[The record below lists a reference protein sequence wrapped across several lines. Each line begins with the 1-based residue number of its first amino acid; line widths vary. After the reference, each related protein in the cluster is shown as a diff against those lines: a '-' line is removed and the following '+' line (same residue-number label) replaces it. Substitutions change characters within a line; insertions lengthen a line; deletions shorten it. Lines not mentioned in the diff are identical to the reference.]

1 MQQLLSPQNH
11 WLRGFSVGVTHT
23 GAPTFEIKGDPAA
36 IRERIAVMRDRASDF
51 ERIAWSLQEISVSG
65 WSGRAAERFHEH
77 FKLQPDKWWCASAT
91 FGRAADAWE
100 VYASALEQAQTRAA
114 EAKVAYEEGIA
125 AVEAAL
131 AEQKWAAEH
140 PRIGIFGLPVVD
152 FSYHPE
158 WDTRPGEATKA
169 QAVADFDAAVS
180 DTDAAGETLAQ
191 TLHEQ
196 ANRSPDPSWA
206 PVHFVKRAVAGI
218 FDAVWGLLSMQYG
231 MAFGAMWDYG
241 RYMLGWITW
250 DELQAKE
257 ATLPHE
263 DMLALRDAI
272 LADPAGFA
280 KKMALALLNVEG
292 WKDDPGAALG
302 ELVPAAVLAALTAG
316 GGNAARAAAVLES
329 LPIIGE
335 GMMLRDMGV
344 NLGTLVLKGAAH
356 MEFGAGGMAG
366 RLSSHLDDYLRTHGM
381 EDLADYWKAKRAFHL
396 RSVPDSAEDLASR
409 VPLTNYQTGGQAPPT
424 EGLVD
429 GYKGADLAKQREL
442 ILGERPDGTSYT
454 YKEWQAQHGHDVL
467 NNKTWLSKWEVD
479 WPPNDGYAGDPT
491 IYSSVE
497 DYVRDF
503 GGDVDRI
510 GHPAG
515 NYLGAIEGGTPASFE
530 ERSLQ
535 PTSVNDYYY
544 QYEFTGEQL
553 PEGWTIKSGKVAGWG
568 QQPGGATQLQ
578 VLGDDG
584 KPVSVNRLLQEGIL
598 KGKEVPVGLPPL

>member
-1 MQQLLSPQNH
+1 M
-11 WLRGFSVGVTHT
+11 SVRHT
-23 GAPTFEIKGDPAA
+23 GAPVFEIEGDPGS
-36 IRERIAVMRDRASDF
+36 IRGRIAVMRDRASDC

-65 WSGRAAERFHEH
+65 WSGRAADRFHEH
-77 FKLQPDKWWCASAT
+77 FKLQPEKWWCASAT

-100 VYASALEQAQTRAA
+100 NYASALEQAQARAA
-114 EAKVAYEEGIA
+114 EAKISYEAGVAS
-125 AVEAAL
+125 VEAAL
-131 AEQKWAAEH
+131 AEQQWASAH
-140 PRIGIFGLPVVD
+140 PKVGIFGMPVYD
-152 FSYHPE
+152 LSYHPE
-158 WDTRPGEATKA
+158 RDTRPGEAMKT
-169 QAVADFDAAVS
+169 QAIADFEAAVS
-180 DTDAAGETLAQ
+180 DTDAAGEELANTLY
-191 TLHEQ
+191 EQ

-206 PVHFVKRAVAGI
+206 PVHFAKRTVAGI
-218 FDAVWGLLSMQYG
+218 FDGVWGLLSLQYG
-231 MAFGAMWDYG
+231 MALEGMWDYG

-250 DELQAKE
+250 DELKAKHQQNTIS
-257 ATLPHE
+257 AE
-263 DMLALRDAI
+263 DLFVLRDAI
-272 LADPAGFA
+272 MANPTGFA
-280 KKMALALLNVEG
+280 KKMGLALINADG

-344 NLGTLVLKGAAH
+344 NLGTLALKGAAH
-356 MEFGAGGMAG
+356 MDFGAGGMTG

-381 EDLADYWKAKRAFHL
+381 EDLADHWKAKRAFHL

-409 VPLTNYQTGGQAPPT
+409 VPLTKYQTGGQAPPT

-467 NNKTWLSKWEVD
+467 NNQTWLSKWVVD
-479 WPPNDGYAGDPT
+479 WPPNDGYAGEPT

-553 PEGWTIKSGKVAGWG
+553 PEGWTIKS
-568 QQPGGATQLQ
+568 
-578 VLGDDG
+578 
-584 KPVSVNRLLQEGIL
+584 
-598 KGKEVPVGLPPL
+598 

>member
-1 MQQLLSPQNH
+1 MS
-11 WLRGFSVGVTHT
+11 VTHQ

-36 IRERIAVMRDRASDF
+36 IRGRIAVMRDRASDF

-77 FKLQPDKWWCASAT
+77 FKLQPEKWWCASAT

-114 EAKVAYEEGIA
+114 EAKEAYEEGIA
-125 AVEAAL
+125 SVEAAL
-131 AEQKWAAEH
+131 AERKWADEH
-140 PRIGIFGLPVVD
+140 PQTDIFGLPIVD

-158 WDTRPGEATKA
+158 WDTRPGEAKKA
-169 QAVADFDAAVS
+169 QAVADFEAAVS

-206 PVHFVKRAVAGI
+206 PVHFMKRAVAGI

-231 MAFGAMWDYG
+231 MALEGMWDYG

-250 DELQAKE
+250 DELQAKQKQNKIS
-257 ATLPHE
+257 PE
-263 DMLALRDAI
+263 DLFALRDAI
-272 LADPAGFA
+272 MADPTGFA
-280 KKMALALLNVEG
+280 KKMWDALINAEG
-292 WKDDPGAALG
+292 WEDDPGAALG

-335 GMMLRDMGV
+335 GMMLRDMGMG
-344 NLGTLVLKGAAH
+344 LGAVALKGAGRLGI
-356 MEFGAGGMAG
+356 GADGVVG

-381 EDLADYWKAKRAFHL
+381 EDLANEWTDKRL
-396 RSVPDSAEDLASR
+396 RVLPRSADDLMER
-409 VPLTNYQTGGQAPPT
+409 IPLLPKQAGGTAPPT

-429 GYKGADLAKQREL
+429 GVKGGDLANQREL
-442 ILGERPDGTSYT
+442 VLGVKPDGSSYT
-454 YKEWQAQHGHDVL
+454 YEEWKAENGHF
-467 NNKTWLSKWEVD
+467 EVNEEGEEEWVD
-479 WPPNDGYAGDPT
+479 HWPPNDGYDGEPKV
-491 IYSSVE
+491 YSSVAE
-497 DYVRDF
+497 YVNDF
-503 GGDVDRI
+503 GTDVDRI
-510 GHPAG
+510 GHPG
-515 NYLGAIEGGTPASFE
+515 GSYLGVIEDGVPASFE
-530 ERSLQ
+530 ERSLR

-544 QYEFTGEQL
+544 QYEFTEDPL
-553 PEGWTIKSGKVAGWG
+553 PEGWTIKSGKAAAWN

-578 VLGDDG
+578 VMKSNGE
-584 KPVSVNRLLQEGIL
+584 PASVQDLLANGIL
-598 KGKEVPVGLPPL
+598 KGKDEPVGIHG

>member
-1 MQQLLSPQNH
+1 M
-11 WLRGFSVGVTHT
+11 W
-23 GAPTFEIKGDPAA
+23 
-36 IRERIAVMRDRASDF
+36 
-51 ERIAWSLQEISVSG
+51 
-65 WSGRAAERFHEH
+65 
-77 FKLQPDKWWCASAT
+77 
-91 FGRAADAWE
+91 
-100 VYASALEQAQTRAA
+100 
-114 EAKVAYEEGIA
+114 
-125 AVEAAL
+125 
-131 AEQKWAAEH
+131 
-140 PRIGIFGLPVVD
+140 D

-158 WDTRPGEATKA
+158 RDTRPGEAAKE
-169 QAVADFDAAVS
+169 QAIADFNAAVG
-180 DTDAAGETLAQ
+180 DTDAAGEALAQ
-191 TLHEQ
+191 TLYELSE
-196 ANRSPDPSWA
+196 RSPDPSWA
-206 PVHFVKRAVAGI
+206 PVHFAKRAVAGV
-218 FDAVWGLLSMQYG
+218 FDGVWGLLSLQYG
-231 MAFGAMWDYG
+231 MALEGMWDYG

-250 DELQAKE
+250 DELQAKQKKIS
-257 ATLPHE
+257 PE
-263 DMLALRDAI
+263 DLFALRDAI
-272 LADPAGFA
+272 MADPAGFA
-280 KKMALALLNVEG
+280 KKMWEALINVEG

-316 GGNAARAAAVLES
+316 GGTAARASAVLES
-329 LPIIGE
+329 LPLIGE

-344 NLGTLVLKGAAH
+344 NLGTLALKGATH
-356 MEFGAGGMAG
+356 MDLGAGGMTG

-381 EDLADYWKAKRAFHL
+381 EDLADHWKAKRAFHL
-396 RSVPDSAEDLASR
+396 RSLPDNAEDLASR
-409 VPLTNYQTGGQAPPT
+409 VPLTNHQTGGQAPPT

-442 ILGERPDGTSYT
+442 ILGQRPDGTSYT
-454 YKEWQAQHGHDVL
+454 YKEWQDQHGHWGTDPH
-467 NNKTWLSKWEVD
+467 TWLQKWKVD

-535 PTSVNDYYY
+535 PSSVNDYYY

-578 VLGDDG
+578 VLGENG
-584 KPVSVNRLLQEGIL
+584 KPVSVQDLLD
-598 KGKEVPVGLPPL
+598 KGVLRGKKQPVGLPPI

>member
-1 MQQLLSPQNH
+1 M
-11 WLRGFSVGVTHT
+11 GVTHK
-23 GAPTFEIKGDPAA
+23 GAPTFEIMGDPAA
-36 IRERIAVMRDRASDF
+36 IRGRIAVMRDRASDF

-77 FKLQPDKWWCASAT
+77 FKLQPEKWWCASAT

-131 AEQKWAAEH
+131 EEQKWAAEH
-140 PRIGIFGLPVVD
+140 RQTGIFGLPEVD
-152 FSYHPE
+152 LSYHPE
-158 WDTRPGEATKA
+158 RDTRPGEAKQA
-169 QAVADFDAAVS
+169 QAVADFEAAVS

-191 TLHEQ
+191 TLYEQ

-206 PVHFVKRAVAGI
+206 PVHFMKRMGAGI
-218 FDAVWGLLSMQYG
+218 FDGVWGLLSMQYG
-231 MAFGAMWDYG
+231 LLLEGMRDYG

-250 DELQAKE
+250 EELQAKQKQK
-257 ATLPHE
+257 LISPE
-263 DMLALRDAI
+263 DLFALRDAI
-272 LADPAGFA
+272 MADPTGFA
-280 KKMALALLNVEG
+280 KKMWDALINAEG
-292 WKDDPGAALG
+292 WEDDPGAALG

-316 GGNAARAAAVLES
+316 GGNAARAVAVLES

-335 GMMLRDMGV
+335 GMMLRDMGL
-344 NLGTLVLKGAAH
+344 NLGKLALKGAAH
-356 MEFGAGGMAG
+356 MDFGAGGMTG

-381 EDLADYWKAKRAFHL
+381 EDLADHWKAKRAFHL
-396 RSVPDSAEDLASR
+396 RSLPDSAEDLASR
-409 VPLTNYQTGGQAPPT
+409 VPLTNHQTGGQAPPT

-442 ILGERPDGTSYT
+442 ILGQRPDGTSYT
-454 YKEWQAQHGHDVL
+454 YKEWQDQHGHWGTDPH
-467 NNKTWLSKWEVD
+467 TWLLKWKAD

-584 KPVSVNRLLQEGIL
+584 KPVSVQDLLDKGVL
-598 KGKEVPVGLPPL
+598 RGKEQPVGLPPT

>member
-1 MQQLLSPQNH
+1 
-11 WLRGFSVGVTHT
+11 
-23 GAPTFEIKGDPAA
+23 
-36 IRERIAVMRDRASDF
+36 MRDRASDF

-77 FKLQPDKWWCASAT
+77 FKLQPEKWWCASAT

-100 VYASALEQAQTRAA
+100 VYASALEQAQPRAA
-114 EAKVAYEEGIA
+114 EAKEAYEEGIA
-125 AVEAAL
+125 SVEAAL
-131 AEQKWAAEH
+131 AERKWADEH
-140 PRIGIFGLPVVD
+140 PQTDIFGLPIVD

-158 WDTRPGEATKA
+158 WDTRPGEAKKA
-169 QAVADFDAAVS
+169 QAVADFEAAVS

-206 PVHFVKRAVAGI
+206 PVHFMKRAVAGI

-231 MAFGAMWDYG
+231 MALEGMWDYG

-250 DELQAKE
+250 DELKAKE

-335 GMMLRDMGV
+335 GMMLRDMGMG
-344 NLGTLVLKGAAH
+344 LGAVALKGAGRLGI
-356 MEFGAGGMAG
+356 GADGVVG

-381 EDLADYWKAKRAFHL
+381 EDLANEWTDKRL
-396 RSVPDSAEDLASR
+396 RVLPRSADDLMER
-409 VPLTNYQTGGQAPPT
+409 IPLLPKQAGGTAPPT

-429 GYKGADLAKQREL
+429 GVKGGDLANQREL
-442 ILGERPDGTSYT
+442 VLGVKPDGSSYT
-454 YKEWQAQHGHDVL
+454 YEEWKAENGHF
-467 NNKTWLSKWEVD
+467 EVNEEGEEEWVD
-479 WPPNDGYAGDPT
+479 HWPPNDGYDGEPKV
-491 IYSSVE
+491 YSSVAE
-497 DYVRDF
+497 YVNDF
-503 GGDVDRI
+503 GTDVDRI
-510 GHPAG
+510 GHPG
-515 NYLGAIEGGTPASFE
+515 GSYLGVIEDGVPASFE
-530 ERSLQ
+530 ERSLR
-535 PTSVNDYYY
+535 PTSVNDY
-544 QYEFTGEQL
+544 
-553 PEGWTIKSGKVAGWG
+553 
-568 QQPGGATQLQ
+568 
-578 VLGDDG
+578 
-584 KPVSVNRLLQEGIL
+584 
-598 KGKEVPVGLPPL
+598 

>member
-1 MQQLLSPQNH
+1 M
-11 WLRGFSVGVTHT
+11 SVRHT
-23 GAPTFEIKGDPAA
+23 GAPVFEIEGDPGS
-36 IRERIAVMRDRASDF
+36 IRGRVAVMRDRASDC
-51 ERIAWSLQEISVSG
+51 ESIAWSLQEISVSG
-65 WSGRAAERFHEH
+65 WSGRAADRFHEH
-77 FKLQPDKWWCASAT
+77 FKLQPEKWWCASAT

-100 VYASALEQAQTRAA
+100 NYASTLEQAQARAA
-114 EAKVAYEEGIA
+114 QAKISYEAGVAS
-125 AVEAAL
+125 VDAAL
-131 AEQKWAAEH
+131 AEQQWAAAH
-140 PRIGIFGLPVVD
+140 PKQDMFGMPVFD
-152 FSYHPE
+152 MSYHPE
-158 WDTRPGEATKA
+158 RDTRPGEAMKT
-169 QAVADFDAAVS
+169 QAIADFEAAVS
-180 DTDAAGETLAQ
+180 DTDAAGEELAQ
-191 TLHEQ
+191 MLYEQ

-206 PVHFVKRAVAGI
+206 PVHFAKRAIAGI
-218 FDAVWGLLSMQYG
+218 FDGVWGLLSMQYG
-231 MAFGAMWDYG
+231 MALEGMWDYG

-250 DELQAKE
+250 DELQAKHKQKTIS
-257 ATLPHE
+257 AE
-263 DMLALRDAI
+263 DLFALRDAI
-272 LADPAGFA
+272 MADPAGFA
-280 KKMALALLNVEG
+280 KKMWDALINAEG

-344 NLGTLVLKGAAH
+344 NLGTLALKGAAY
-356 MEFGAGGMAG
+356 MEFGAGGVTG

-409 VPLTNYQTGGQAPPT
+409 VPLTNYQTGGEAPPT

-429 GYKGADLAKQREL
+429 GYKGANLAKQREL
-442 ILGERPDGTSYT
+442 ILGERPNGTSYT
-454 YKEWQAQHGHDVL
+454 YKEWQAQHGHEVL
-467 NNKTWLSKWEVD
+467 NNQTWLSKWVVD
-479 WPPNDGYAGDPT
+479 WPPNDGYAGEPT

-515 NYLGAIEGGTPASFE
+515 SYLGAIEDGTPASFE

-578 VLGDDG
+578 VLRANG
-584 KPVSVNRLLQEGIL
+584 KPVSVQELLD
-598 KGKEVPVGLPPL
+598 KGVLRGKKESVGLPLI

>member
-1 MQQLLSPQNH
+1 MS
-11 WLRGFSVGVTHT
+11 VTHK

-36 IRERIAVMRDRASDF
+36 IRGRIAVMRDRASDF

-77 FKLQPDKWWCASAT
+77 FKLQPEKWWCASAT

-100 VYASALEQAQTRAA
+100 AYASALEQAQTRAS

-140 PRIGIFGLPVVD
+140 PKIGIFGMPEVD
-152 FSYHPE
+152 LSYHPE
-158 WDTRPGEATKA
+158 RDTRPGEAKQA
-169 QAVADFDAAVS
+169 QAVADFEAAVS
-180 DTDAAGETLAQ
+180 DTDAAGETLSQ
-191 TLHEQ
+191 ILYEQ

-206 PVHFVKRAVAGI
+206 PVHFMKRMGAGI
-218 FDAVWGLLSMQYG
+218 FDGVWGLLSMQYG
-231 MAFGAMWDYG
+231 LALEGMRDYG

-250 DELQAKE
+250 DELKAKQKQNTIS
-257 ATLPHE
+257 AE
-263 DMLALRDAI
+263 DLFALRDAI
-272 LADPAGFA
+272 MADPAGFA
-280 KKMALALLNVEG
+280 KKMWDALINAEG

-329 LPIIGE
+329 LPVIGE

-344 NLGTLVLKGAAH
+344 NLGTLALKGAAH
-356 MEFGAGGMAG
+356 MDFGAGGMTG

-381 EDLADYWKAKRAFHL
+381 EDLADHWKAKRAFHL

-429 GYKGADLAKQREL
+429 GYKGANLAKQREL

-467 NNKTWLSKWEVD
+467 NNQTWLSKWVVD

-535 PTSVNDYYY
+535 PSSVNDYYY

-578 VLGDDG
+578 VLGENG
-584 KPVSVNRLLQEGIL
+584 KPVSVQDLLD
-598 KGKEVPVGLPPL
+598 KGVLRGKKQPVGLPPI

>member
-1 MQQLLSPQNH
+1 MS
-11 WLRGFSVGVTHT
+11 VTHK

-36 IRERIAVMRDRASDF
+36 IRGRIAVMRDRASDF

-77 FKLQPDKWWCASAT
+77 FKLQPEKWWCASAT

-114 EAKVAYEEGIA
+114 EAKVAYEEGAA

-140 PRIGIFGLPVVD
+140 PKIGIFGLPELD
-152 FSYHPE
+152 LSYHPE
-158 WDTRPGEATKA
+158 QDTRPGEAKQA
-169 QAVADFDAAVS
+169 QAIADFEAAVS

-191 TLHEQ
+191 TLYEQ

-206 PVHFVKRAVAGI
+206 PVHFMKRVGAGI
-218 FDAVWGLLSMQYG
+218 FDGVWGLLSMQYG
-231 MAFGAMWDYG
+231 LALEGMRDYG

-250 DELQAKE
+250 DELQAKHKQNTIS
-257 ATLPHE
+257 AE
-263 DMLALRDAI
+263 DLYALRDAI
-272 LADPAGFA
+272 MADPAGFA
-280 KKMALALLNVEG
+280 KKMWDALINAEG
-292 WKDDPGAALG
+292 WEDDPGAALG

-344 NLGTLVLKGAAH
+344 NLGTLALKGAAH
-356 MEFGAGGMAG
+356 MDFGAGGMTG

-381 EDLADYWKAKRAFHL
+381 EDLADHWKAKRAFHL
-396 RSVPDSAEDLASR
+396 RSLPDSAEDLASR

-467 NNKTWLSKWEVD
+467 NNQTWLSKWVVD
-479 WPPNDGYAGDPT
+479 WPPNDGYAGEPT

-578 VLGDDG
+578 VLGENG
-584 KPVSVNRLLQEGIL
+584 KPVSVQDLLD
-598 KGKEVPVGLPPL
+598 KGVLRGKKQPVGLPPI

>member
-1 MQQLLSPQNH
+1 MGGL
-11 WLRGFSVGVTHT
+11 HT
-23 GAPTFEIKGDPAA
+23 GAPAFEIMGDAAA
-36 IRERIAVMRDRASDF
+36 IRGRIAVMRDRASDC
-51 ERIAWSLQEISVSG
+51 ERIAWSLQEISAPG
-65 WSGRAAERFHEH
+65 WVGRAADRFHEH
-77 FKLQPDKWWCASAT
+77 FKTQPDRWWCASAT

-100 VYASALEQAQTRAA
+100 AYATALEEAQARAA
-114 EAKVAYEEGIA
+114 AAKASYEAGVAS
-125 AVEAAL
+125 VEAAL
-131 AEQKWAAEH
+131 AEQRWASEH
-140 PRIGIFGLPVVD
+140 PQHDALGFPVWD

-158 WDTRPGEATKA
+158 RDTRPGEAAKE
-169 QAVADFDAAVS
+169 QAIADFNAAVG
-180 DTDAAGETLAQ
+180 DTDAAGEALAQ
-191 TLHEQ
+191 TLYELSE
-196 ANRSPDPSWA
+196 RSPDPSWA
-206 PVHFVKRAVAGI
+206 PVHFAKRAVAGV
-218 FDAVWGLLSMQYG
+218 FDGVWGLLSLQYG
-231 MAFGAMWDYG
+231 MALEGMWDYG

-250 DELQAKE
+250 DELQAKQKKIS
-257 ATLPHE
+257 PE
-263 DMLALRDAI
+263 DLFALRDAI
-272 LADPAGFA
+272 MADPAGFA
-280 KKMALALLNVEG
+280 KKMWEALINVEG

-316 GGNAARAAAVLES
+316 GGTAARASAVLES
-329 LPIIGE
+329 LPLIGE

-344 NLGTLVLKGAAH
+344 NLGTLALKGATH
-356 MEFGAGGMAG
+356 MDLGAGGMTG

-381 EDLADYWKAKRAFHL
+381 EDLADHWKAKRAFHL
-396 RSVPDSAEDLASR
+396 RSLPDNAEDLASR
-409 VPLTNYQTGGQAPPT
+409 VPLTNHQTGGQAPPT

-442 ILGERPDGTSYT
+442 ILGQRPDGTSYT
-454 YKEWQAQHGHDVL
+454 YKEWQDQHGHWGTDPH
-467 NNKTWLSKWEVD
+467 TWLQKWKVD

-535 PTSVNDYYY
+535 PSSVNDYYY

-578 VLGDDG
+578 VLGENG
-584 KPVSVNRLLQEGIL
+584 KPVSVQDLLD
-598 KGKEVPVGLPPL
+598 KGVLRGKKQPVGLPPI

>member
-1 MQQLLSPQNH
+1 M
-11 WLRGFSVGVTHT
+11 SVRHT
-23 GAPTFEIKGDPAA
+23 GAPVFEIEGDPGS
-36 IRERIAVMRDRASDF
+36 IRGRIAVMRDRASDC
-51 ERIAWSLQEISVSG
+51 ESIAWSLQEISVSG
-65 WSGRAAERFHEH
+65 WSGRAADRFHEH
-77 FKLQPDKWWCASAT
+77 FKLQPEKWWCASAT

-100 VYASALEQAQTRAA
+100 NYASTLEQAQARAA
-114 EAKVAYEEGIA
+114 EAKISYEAGVAS
-125 AVEAAL
+125 VEAAL
-131 AEQKWAAEH
+131 AEQQWASAH
-140 PRIGIFGLPVVD
+140 PKVGIFGMPVYD
-152 FSYHPE
+152 LSYHPE
-158 WDTRPGEATKA
+158 RDTRPGEAMKT
-169 QAVADFDAAVS
+169 QAIADFEAAVS
-180 DTDAAGETLAQ
+180 DTDAAGEELANTLY
-191 TLHEQ
+191 EQ
-196 ANRSPDPSWA
+196 ANRSPDPSWV
-206 PVHFVKRAVAGI
+206 PVHFMKRMGAGI
-218 FDAVWGLLSMQYG
+218 FDGVWGLLSMQYG
-231 MAFGAMWDYG
+231 LALEGMRDYG

-250 DELQAKE
+250 DELQAKQKQK
-257 ATLPHE
+257 LISPE
-263 DMLALRDAI
+263 DLFALRDAI
-272 LADPAGFA
+272 MANPTGFA
-280 KKMALALLNVEG
+280 KKMWDALINAEG
-292 WKDDPGAALG
+292 WEDDPGAALG

-329 LPIIGE
+329 LPLIGE

-344 NLGTLVLKGAAH
+344 NLGTLALKGAAH
-356 MEFGAGGMAG
+356 MDFGAGGMTG

-381 EDLADYWKAKRAFHL
+381 EDLADHWKAKRAFHL

-409 VPLTNYQTGGQAPPT
+409 VPLTKYQTGGQAPPT

-467 NNKTWLSKWEVD
+467 NNQTWLSKWVVD
-479 WPPNDGYAGDPT
+479 WPPNDGYAGEPT

-578 VLGDDG
+578 VLGENG
-584 KPVSVNRLLQEGIL
+584 KPVSVQDLLD
-598 KGKEVPVGLPPL
+598 KGVLRGKKQPVGLPPI

>member
-1 MQQLLSPQNH
+1 M
-11 WLRGFSVGVTHT
+11 SVRHT
-23 GAPTFEIKGDPAA
+23 GAPVFEIEGDPGS
-36 IRERIAVMRDRASDF
+36 IRGRVAVMRDRASDC
-51 ERIAWSLQEISVSG
+51 ESIAWSLQEISVSG
-65 WSGRAAERFHEH
+65 WSGRAADRFHEH

-100 VYASALEQAQTRAA
+100 VYASTLEQAQARAA
-114 EAKVAYEEGIA
+114 QAKISYEAGVAS
-125 AVEAAL
+125 VDAAL
-131 AEQKWAAEH
+131 AEQQWAAAH
-140 PRIGIFGLPVVD
+140 PKQDMFGMPVFD
-152 FSYHPE
+152 MSYHPE
-158 WDTRPGEATKA
+158 RDTRPGEAIKT
-169 QAVADFDAAVS
+169 QAITDFEAAVS
-180 DTDAAGETLAQ
+180 DADVAGEELAQ
-191 TLHEQ
+191 ILYEQ

-206 PVHFVKRAVAGI
+206 PVHFAKRTIAGI
-218 FDAVWGLLSMQYG
+218 FDGVWGLLSLQYG
-231 MAFGAMWDYG
+231 MALEGMWDYG

-250 DELQAKE
+250 DELQAKHKQK
-257 ATLPHE
+257 TISLE
-263 DMLALRDAI
+263 DLFALRDAI
-272 LADPAGFA
+272 MADPAGFA
-280 KKMALALLNVEG
+280 KKMWDALINAEG

-329 LPIIGE
+329 LPVIGE

-344 NLGTLVLKGAAH
+344 NLGTLALKGAAY
-356 MEFGAGGMAG
+356 MEFGAGGVTG

-409 VPLTNYQTGGQAPPT
+409 VPLTNYQTGGEAPPT

-429 GYKGADLAKQREL
+429 GYKGANLAKQREL

-454 YKEWQAQHGHDVL
+454 YKEWQAQHGHEVL
-467 NNKTWLSKWEVD
+467 NNQTWLSKWVVD
-479 WPPNDGYAGDPT
+479 WPPNDGYAGEPT

-515 NYLGAIEGGTPASFE
+515 SYLGAIEDGTPASFE

-578 VLGDDG
+578 VLGEDG
-584 KPVSVNRLLQEGIL
+584 KPVSVNRLLQERIL
-598 KGKEVPVGLPPL
+598 KGKKVSVGLPLI

>member
-1 MQQLLSPQNH
+1 M
-11 WLRGFSVGVTHT
+11 SVRHT
-23 GAPTFEIKGDPAA
+23 GAPVFEIEGDPGS
-36 IRERIAVMRDRASDF
+36 IRGRVAVMRDRASDC
-51 ERIAWSLQEISVSG
+51 ESIAWSLQEISVSG
-65 WSGRAAERFHEH
+65 WSGRAADRFYEH
-77 FKLQPDKWWCASAT
+77 FKLQPEKWWCASAT

-100 VYASALEQAQTRAA
+100 VYASTLEQAQARAA
-114 EAKVAYEEGIA
+114 QAKISYEAGVAS
-125 AVEAAL
+125 VDAAL
-131 AEQKWAAEH
+131 AEQQWAAAH
-140 PRIGIFGLPVVD
+140 PKQDMFGMPVFD
-152 FSYHPE
+152 MSYHPE
-158 WDTRPGEATKA
+158 RDTRPGEAIKT
-169 QAVADFDAAVS
+169 QAITDFEAAVS
-180 DTDAAGETLAQ
+180 DADVAGEELAQ
-191 TLHEQ
+191 ILYEQ

-206 PVHFVKRAVAGI
+206 PVHFAKRTIAGI
-218 FDAVWGLLSMQYG
+218 FDGVWGLLSLQYG
-231 MAFGAMWDYG
+231 MALEGMWDYG

-250 DELQAKE
+250 DELQAKHKQK
-257 ATLPHE
+257 TISLE
-263 DMLALRDAI
+263 DLFALRDAI
-272 LADPAGFA
+272 MADPAGFA
-280 KKMALALLNVEG
+280 KKMWDALINAEG

-329 LPIIGE
+329 LPVIGE

-344 NLGTLVLKGAAH
+344 NLGTLALKGAAY
-356 MEFGAGGMAG
+356 MEFGAGGVTG

-409 VPLTNYQTGGQAPPT
+409 VPLTNYQTGGEAPPT

-429 GYKGADLAKQREL
+429 GYKGANLAKQREL

-454 YKEWQAQHGHDVL
+454 YKEWQAQHGHEVL
-467 NNKTWLSKWEVD
+467 NNQTWLSKWVVD
-479 WPPNDGYAGDPT
+479 WPPNDGYAGEPT

-515 NYLGAIEGGTPASFE
+515 SYLGAIEDGTPASFE

-578 VLGDDG
+578 VLGEDG
-584 KPVSVNRLLQEGIL
+584 KPVSVNRLLQERIL
-598 KGKEVPVGLPPL
+598 KGKKVSVGLPLI

>member
-1 MQQLLSPQNH
+1 
-11 WLRGFSVGVTHT
+11 
-23 GAPTFEIKGDPAA
+23 
-36 IRERIAVMRDRASDF
+36 
-51 ERIAWSLQEISVSG
+51 
-65 WSGRAAERFHEH
+65 
-77 FKLQPDKWWCASAT
+77 
-91 FGRAADAWE
+91 
-100 VYASALEQAQTRAA
+100 
-114 EAKVAYEEGIA
+114 
-125 AVEAAL
+125 
-131 AEQKWAAEH
+131 
-140 PRIGIFGLPVVD
+140 
-152 FSYHPE
+152 
-158 WDTRPGEATKA
+158 
-169 QAVADFDAAVS
+169 
-180 DTDAAGETLAQ
+180 
-191 TLHEQ
+191 
-196 ANRSPDPSWA
+196 
-206 PVHFVKRAVAGI
+206 
-218 FDAVWGLLSMQYG
+218 
-231 MAFGAMWDYG
+231 
-241 RYMLGWITW
+241 MLGWITW
-250 DELQAKE
+250 DELQAKHKQK
-257 ATLPHE
+257 TISLE
-263 DMLALRDAI
+263 DLFALRDAI
-272 LADPAGFA
+272 MADPAGFA
-280 KKMALALLNVEG
+280 KKMWDALINAEG

-329 LPIIGE
+329 LPVIGE

-344 NLGTLVLKGAAH
+344 NLGTLALKGAAY
-356 MEFGAGGMAG
+356 MEFGAGGVTG

-409 VPLTNYQTGGQAPPT
+409 VPLTNYQTGGEAPPT

-429 GYKGADLAKQREL
+429 GYKGANLAKQREL

-454 YKEWQAQHGHDVL
+454 YKEWQAQHGHEVL
-467 NNKTWLSKWEVD
+467 NNQTWLSKWVVD
-479 WPPNDGYAGDPT
+479 WPPNDGYAGEPT

-515 NYLGAIEGGTPASFE
+515 SYLGAIEDGTPASFE

-578 VLGDDG
+578 VLGEDG
-584 KPVSVNRLLQEGIL
+584 KPVSVNRLLQERIL
-598 KGKEVPVGLPPL
+598 KGKKVSVGLPLI